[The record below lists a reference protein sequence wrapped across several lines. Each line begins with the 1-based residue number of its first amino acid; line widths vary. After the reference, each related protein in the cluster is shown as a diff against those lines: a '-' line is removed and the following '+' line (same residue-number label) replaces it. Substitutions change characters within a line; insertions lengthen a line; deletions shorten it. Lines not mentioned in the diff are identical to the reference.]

1 MSHKSA
7 TSNAMLGLYFICLE
21 YTLNKYIYKYIYIY
35 ICLVYT
41 AMHIGIISKKEYY
54 TCVVFMMVYMYRC
67 KYENKDK

>member
-1 MSHKSA
+1 M
-7 TSNAMLGLYFICLE
+7 
-21 YTLNKYIYKYIYIY
+21 YIY